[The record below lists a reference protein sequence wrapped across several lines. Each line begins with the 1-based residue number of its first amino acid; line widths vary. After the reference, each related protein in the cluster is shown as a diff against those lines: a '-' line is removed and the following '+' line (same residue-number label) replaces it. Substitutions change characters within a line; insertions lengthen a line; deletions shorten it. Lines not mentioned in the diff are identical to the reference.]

1 MTNKRTQIL
10 EDASRL
16 ISGDREAAYGPP
28 AENFERVAAGW
39 RVILGADVTPSQVA
53 LCLAWL
59 KTARLVNTPTHED
72 SFVDMAGYAALAGE
86 LAE

>member
-1 MTNKRTQIL
+1 LPNKRTKIL

-16 ISGDREAAYGPP
+16 ISGDREAAYGAP

-72 SFVDMAGYAALAGE
+72 SFVDMAAYAALAGE

>member
-10 EDASRL
+10 EDANVL
-16 ISGDREAAYGPP
+16 INGAREAAYGSPS
-28 AENFERVAAGW
+28 ENFERIAAGW
-39 RVILGADVTPSQVA
+39 RVILKSDVTPSQVA

-59 KTARLVNTPTHED
+59 KTARLVNSPAHQD
-72 SFVDMAGYAALAGE
+72 SFIDMAAYAALAGE

>member
-16 ISGDREAAYGPP
+16 VSGDRESAYGAP

-39 RVILGADVTPSQVA
+39 RVILKTDVTPSQVA

-59 KTARLVNTPTHED
+59 KIARLVNTPTHED

>member
-10 EDASRL
+10 EDASAL
-16 ISGDREAAYGPP
+16 INGAREAAYGPP
-28 AENFERVAAGW
+28 SENFERVAAGW
-39 RVILGADVTPSQVA
+39 RVILKSDVTPSQVA

-59 KTARLVNTPTHED
+59 KTARLVNSPSHQD
-72 SFVDMAGYAALAGE
+72 SFVDMAAYAALAWE

>member
-10 EDASRL
+10 EDAGAL
-16 ISGDREAAYGPP
+16 INGAREASYGPP
-28 AENFERVAAGW
+28 AENFERIASGW

-59 KTARLVNTPTHED
+59 KTARLVNSPSHED
-72 SFVDMAGYAALAGE
+72 SFIDMAAYAALAGE
-86 LAE
+86 LA